1 MHEREHIKMNQLEEL
16 IRLQKLVAEQ
26 QKQMQKL
33 NTENVRLQ
41 ALNENLTHAVLHAQK
56 KIFGSSSERGVQIE
70 GQISLFAEEQLI
82 EELAAEQKKITV
94 GTHKRKPRQTGIRE
108 EMLANLPTEV
118 IRYEAALEGGCPVCE
133 GDLIKVGSKVVR
145 SEVVYEPAV
154 LKVVQ
159 HVQDIYK
166 CKTCGK
172 DGSENPKDTFVK
184 AGTPKPVLPHSILSP
199 SVAARILYQKYDM
212 GIPLNRQEKDWYNL
226 GFVVNRQTMANWV
239 IRCCQE
245 WLAPIC
251 ERIHRQLLKS
261 EVLHCDETRI
271 QCNKEDGKKPS
282 SQSFMWVLC
291 SGQEEAYQGAFF
303 HYTRSRGGHHAQKL
317 MKGFHGILVTDAY
330 AGYEKVED
338 ITRALCFAHVRRYW
352 IESIPLDSAGKE
364 IPGSM
369 GAMGRKRCDNLF
381 RIEREIKHLSP
392 EERLAER
399 KRRSKPEFEAYY
411 AWVNEIS
418 TKITTNEKL
427 TKAITYSLNQRKY
440 LGTFLENGQVPISNN
455 WNESKLRNYAV
466 ARRAWLFADSPKG
479 AEANGT
485 AYTLIETAKMNGLDV
500 YKYLEFLLEMM
511 PNTDYLRNPKL
522 LDAYLPWSDQLP
534 EECKIKELYKKK
546 S

>member
-1 MHEREHIKMNQLEEL
+1 MNQQEEL
-16 IRLQKLVAEQ
+16 LRLQKLVEELQ
-26 QKQMQKL
+26 GTIQNL
-33 NTENVRLQ
+33 NTENAKLQ
-41 ALNENLTHAVLHAQK
+41 AQNENLTQAVLHAQK
-56 KIFGSSSERGVQIE
+56 KIFGSSSEHSSQIQ
-70 GQISLFAEEQLI
+70 GQISMFAEEQLV
-82 EELAAEQKKITV
+82 EELAADQEKITV
-94 GTHKRKPRQTGIRE
+94 GTHKRKPRQVGIRE
-108 EMLANLPTEV
+108 EMLENLPTEV
-118 IRYEAALEGGCPVCE
+118 IRYEVETDGGCPVCE

-166 CKTCGK
+166 CKNCGR

-184 AGTPKPVLPHSILSP
+184 AGTPKPVLPHSIVSP

-239 IRCCQE
+239 IRICEE
-245 WLAPIC
+245 WLSPIC

-271 QCNKEDGKKPS
+271 QCNKEEGKKPS
-282 SQSFMWVLC
+282 SQSFIWVLC
-291 SGQEEAYQGAFF
+291 SGQEETYQGAVFR
-303 HYTRSRGGHHAQKL
+303 YTRSRGGHHAKKL
-317 MKGFHGILVTDAY
+317 MKGFHGTLVTDAY

-352 IESIPLDSAGKE
+352 IESIPLDSKGKE

-369 GAMGRKRCDNLF
+369 GAIGRKWCDKLF
-381 RIEREIKHLSP
+381 RIERELKHLKP

-411 AWVNEIS
+411 EWINEIS

-440 LGTFLENGQVPISNN
+440 LGTFLENGQIPISNN

-466 ARRAWLFADSPKG
+466 ARRAWLFADSAKG
-479 AEANGT
+479 AEASAT
-485 AYTLIETAKMNGLDV
+485 AYTLVETAKMNQLDV
-500 YKYLEFLLEMM
+500 YKYIEFLLEMM
-511 PNTDYLRNPKL
+511 PNTDYIRNPRL
-522 LDAYLPWSDQLP
+522 LDAYLPWSDRLP
-534 EECKIKELYKKK
+534 EECRIKELYKKE
-546 S
+546 SSMC